1 MNKGEVYWVKIK
13 EDGHVRTIKF
23 KSLYEGYSS
32 WVGICENEPFLVYD
46 DGDRLFLVKT
56 PCLAPSEPCC
66 IARDAVN
73 PLSYTDVF
81 NLNMEKDEKWWE
93 IYVDCFNRELVDR
106 ETDLR
111 YFAGTDLGNGRDFS
125 TNIHDMKTFREFLY
139 KQIEEL
145 QQMASPLNGFKF
157 EPRKVSHEPQ
167 LPDEVDL
174 YNFFEKWQGKVVGLK
189 EDNSHSRLCS
199 YKTCFP
205 YLDKFNIRELSVYLS
220 HYDSFFS
227 TEYYIG
233 KKRYHAVKFKDRGTF
248 LVSEK
253 RYNELKAKKGK

>member
-32 WVGICENEPFLVYD
+32 WVCICENEPFLVYD

-106 ETDLR
+106 ETVLR
-111 YFAGTDLGNGRDFS
+111 YFAGTDLGNGKDFS
-125 TNIHDMKTFREFLY
+125 TNTLDMNIFNSILRD
-139 KQIEEL
+139 EL
-145 QQMASPLNGFKF
+145 EDLHQLADKIKGFKF
-157 EPRKVSHEPQ
+157 EPRKVSHESQ
-167 LPDEVDL
+167 LPDEIDL
-174 YNFFEKWQGKVVGLK
+174 YNFFEKYKGVAKGAMDDKSYAKLCGYHAYYMIK
-189 EDNSHSRLCS
+189 SFETGSLSKYLLIYEDII
-199 YKTCFP
+199 TA
-205 YLDKFNIRELSVYLS
+205 D
-220 HYDSFFS
+220 
-227 TEYYIG
+227 YYIG
-233 KKRYHAVKFKDRGTF
+233 NNRYYAIKFKDRGTF

-253 RYNELKAKKGK
+253 RYKELKEKKGE